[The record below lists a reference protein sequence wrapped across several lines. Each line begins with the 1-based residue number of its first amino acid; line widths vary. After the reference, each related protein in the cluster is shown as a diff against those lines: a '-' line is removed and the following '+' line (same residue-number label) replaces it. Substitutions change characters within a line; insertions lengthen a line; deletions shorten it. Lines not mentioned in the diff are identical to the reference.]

1 MSEPPTR
8 STRSGATSGWRA
20 FVAWGL
26 CGALWAFSGL
36 SFAGLFVL
44 PLAAVLTWM
53 LFRLGKDRRDATG
66 LIAGAGGFL
75 VLIGF
80 LHVGDTPCPESGVL
94 YVPAGQESVVSCGGL
109 DSLPWFVSG
118 SLIVT
123 VAVALYCFLKRPTTE
138 PTGSQGRT

>member
-1 MSEPPTR
+1 MPRLRPE
-8 STRSGATSGWRA
+8 ATSGGPA
-20 FVAWGL
+20 FIAWGL

-36 SFAGLFVL
+36 SFAGFVVL
-44 PLAAVLTWM
+44 PLAAVLTW
-53 LFRLGKDRRDATG
+53 LLLRHGPDRRDAIG
-66 LIAGAGGFL
+66 LIAGAGAFL

-94 YVPAGQESVVSCGGL
+94 YVPAGQQGIVSCGGL

-123 VAVALYCFLKRPTTE
+123 IAVVLYWFLKRPKTE
-138 PTGSQGRT
+138 PTASHGRT